1 MFSGGYHK
9 SLVFIDVFQDLYE
22 ICNILCFPK
31 LVKVVPIM
39 NSVVNFGYIAIFDNL
54 YLVK

>member
-9 SLVFIDVFQDLYE
+9 SLVLLMYFNIYMK
-22 ICNILCFPK
+22 IYNILCFPK
-31 LVKVVPIM
+31 LVKV
-39 NSVVNFGYIAIFDNL
+39 IAIFDIL